1 MENKKCDKLPGL
13 RHNFAVDVDPGSS
26 FIYRIEQS
34 PHLKPEHLR
43 TKMPSTR
50 QILAALVAGVAT
62 ANAANGPYFSTGP
75 TSSSTYIKEST
86 ATLIL
91 PAAPSNNK
99 GDLSLWVGMGT
110 SAGDLIQSI
119 ADCYVR
125 CAALAIFSDIALG
138 FSHRTLWFDPSLTF

>member
-1 MENKKCDKLPGL
+1 
-13 RHNFAVDVDPGSS
+13 
-26 FIYRIEQS
+26 
-34 PHLKPEHLR
+34 
-43 TKMPSTR
+43 MPSIYQTLSA
-50 QILAALVAGVAT
+50 IVASAAT
-62 ANAANGPYFSTGP
+62 ANAAFGPYFSTGP

-91 PAAPSNNK
+91 PAAPSNNN

-125 CAALAIFSDIALG
+125 RPNLDI
-138 FSHRTLWFDPSLTF
+138 